1 MAISYI
7 VNSIAEN
14 ASHYPAT
21 EHITV
26 ELLEGQLTSRAQIT
40 IKRCID
46 TCVIGSHAGRT
57 FLSIT
62 MCLVCRIKLP
72 NYQHASQ
79 DSD

>member
-7 VNSIAEN
+7 VTSIAEN

-26 ELLEGQLTSRAQIT
+26 ELLEGQLTSRAQMT
-40 IKRCID
+40 IKGCIN
-46 TCVIGSHAGRT
+46 TRFIGSHAGRK

-62 MCLVCRIKLP
+62 MCLMCHIKFP

-79 DSD
+79 DSN